1 MFREKGHLMPIDSLE
16 RPKYSGSRFQF
27 MNLVNKIL
35 AGEMK

>member
-1 MFREKGHLMPIDSLE
+1 MPIDSLG

-27 MNLVNKIL
+27 MNLVTKIL